1 MDNIEIAKL
10 FNEIADILEIK
21 NADHFRITAY
31 RRAAQVIES
40 LTQDIKDI
48 YQAGHL
54 ENIPGVGK
62 NLAKHISDLITKGKS
77 AELTRVRSSIPAGL
91 LELLNI
97 NNLGPKK
104 VKFLSKK
111 FNIKSLA
118 GLKKLLASHK
128 LSLQKGWGIKS
139 EQNISEGIRL
149 YQKFSERVPL
159 GEVDGLV
166 NKILTELRHYPKI
179 DRAEICGSF
188 RRSRE
193 TVGDLDFLVTAK
205 NPDEAIKF
213 FCSLP
218 GISKVLSKGPTKVNV
233 LLKRGLEAD
242 LRVVKPESF
251 GAALYYFTG
260 SKAHNIATRK
270 MGIARGLK
278 INEYGVYKKV
288 NGKFKKIGG
297 HEEMDIF
304 RAIDL
309 PWIPP
314 EMRENLGEIEAA
326 QKGTLPK
333 LITQEDI
340 RGDLHIHSTW
350 SDGRE
355 SILTMAQA
363 ARQLG
368 YEYMAITDHTVTV
381 GVVHGLRAQEVLR
394 QLKEIEKIKQKV
406 KGIRILSGSEVDIRK
421 DGSLDLPDSILSKL
435 DVVLASVH
443 ASFKMSKTEMTKR
456 LLKAIQNPYVHIIG
470 HPSTR
475 EINHREPIE
484 IDWDVIL
491 RAAQKS
497 KTALEI
503 NASWKR
509 LDLNDVQARMAKNF
523 GVKLVIS
530 TDSHNTAEL
539 NNMKL
544 GITTARRGW
553 IEAKDVLNSLSL
565 AKFLKIKKS

>member
-1 MDNIEIAKL
+1 
-10 FNEIADILEIK
+10 
-21 NADHFRITAY
+21 
-31 RRAAQVIES
+31 
-40 LTQDIKDI
+40 
-48 YQAGHL
+48 
-54 ENIPGVGK
+54 
-62 NLAKHISDLITKGKS
+62 
-77 AELTRVRSSIPAGL
+77 
-91 LELLNI
+91 
-97 NNLGPKK
+97 
-104 VKFLSKK
+104 
-111 FNIKSLA
+111 
-118 GLKKLLASHK
+118 
-128 LSLQKGWGIKS
+128 
-139 EQNISEGIRL
+139 
-149 YQKFSERVPL
+149 
-159 GEVDGLV
+159 
-166 NKILTELRHYPKI
+166 
-179 DRAEICGSF
+179 
-188 RRSRE
+188 
-193 TVGDLDFLVTAK
+193 
-205 NPDEAIKF
+205 
-213 FCSLP
+213 
-218 GISKVLSKGPTKVNV
+218 
-233 LLKRGLEAD
+233 
-242 LRVVKPESF
+242 
-251 GAALYYFTG
+251 
-260 SKAHNIATRK
+260 
-270 MGIARGLK
+270 
-278 INEYGVYKKV
+278 
-288 NGKFKKIGG
+288 
-297 HEEMDIF
+297 MDIF